1 MNQRRVVLRAMH
13 VIGHQA
19 VGVDSTVKPCGEF
32 AEQFQIGGK
41 VTVIQETGVAIDPPL
56 DDMKRETRQHC
67 TSASWHARTTMFL
80 LHSLTLK

>member
-1 MNQRRVVLRAMH
+1 MH

-56 DDMKRETRQHC
+56 DDMKREPSSTARARLGMPAQRCSYFTR
-67 TSASWHARTTMFL
+67 
-80 LHSLTLK
+80 